1 MVRRC
6 TLGTALILLAAL
18 SFESPFSQTA
28 SGQDRN
34 PLLGTWSLNF
44 AESTF
49 TREPQYIRVTCQIET
64 WESDGLKIIYDMV
77 GTRGGVTHWEW
88 TGKLDGKDYPLEGVE
103 EVITNAYSRTGDHT
117 FSLILKV
124 DGRIST
130 ASKIEVS
137 PDGRT
142 MVVTTAS
149 NKTVYNKR

>member
-1 MVRRC
+1 
-6 TLGTALILLAAL
+6 
-18 SFESPFSQTA
+18 
-28 SGQDRN
+28 
-34 PLLGTWSLNF
+34 
-44 AESTF
+44 
-49 TREPQYIRVTCQIET
+49 
-64 WESDGLKIIYDMV
+64 
-77 GTRGGVTHWEW
+77 
-88 TGKLDGKDYPLEGVE
+88 
-103 EVITNAYSRTGDHT
+103 VITNAYSRTGDHT